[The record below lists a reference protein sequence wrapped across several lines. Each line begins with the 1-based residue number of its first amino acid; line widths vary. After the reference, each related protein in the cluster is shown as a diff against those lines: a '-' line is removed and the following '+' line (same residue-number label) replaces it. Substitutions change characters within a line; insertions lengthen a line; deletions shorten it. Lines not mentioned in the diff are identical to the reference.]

1 MKRYELGDTV
11 TIHEREVIRR
21 GDFSFGTMG
30 YAGLS
35 LEVFGII
42 RQNDGTRVYK
52 LKRHSGDQLQGVFR
66 AEMFQETGP
75 SYSELKPIFNEEV
88 KEIPE

>member
-1 MKRYELGDTV
+1 MKRYELGDIVTV
-11 TIHEREVIRR
+11 HEIEVIKR
-21 GDFSFGTMG
+21 GNFSYGTIG

-52 LKRHSGDQLQGVFR
+52 LKRLNGDQLQGIFR

-75 SYSELKPIFNEEV
+75 SYAELKPIFNEEA

>member
-21 GDFSFGTMG
+21 GDFSFGTIG

-35 LEVFGII
+35 LEVYGII
-42 RQNDGTRVYK
+42 RQKDGTRVYK
-52 LKRHSGDQLQGVFR
+52 LKRLSGDRLQGVFK

-75 SYSELKPIFNEEV
+75 SYEELKPIFNEEA